1 MAISVRSIEPSPLM
15 EINTTPLID
24 VLLVLLIMFI
34 LTIPIQTHKVPL
46 DLPSGGTPAIEH
58 PDKNLISTDAAGH
71 MFWNG
76 QAVADLRTLRQYI
89 DLSETQAMEPELHLR
104 PDPATRYAIVD
115 GIIAVVKQSQVG
127 KFAFEGN
134 ERYAG
139 VF

>member
-24 VLLVLLIMFI
+24 VMLVLLIMFI
-34 LTIPIQTHKVPL
+34 LTVPIQTHKVPL
-46 DLPSGGTPAIEH
+46 DLPSGGPFPIERQ
-58 PDKNLISTDAAGH
+58 DKNLISIDAANRI
-71 MFWNG
+71 FWNG
-76 QAVADLRTLRQYI
+76 QPVADLRTLRQYI
-89 DLSETQAMEPELHLR
+89 DLSETQATEPELHLR

-115 GIIAVVKQSQVG
+115 GVIAVVKQSQVT

>member
-24 VLLVLLIMFI
+24 VMLVLLIMFI
-34 LTIPIQTHKVPL
+34 LTVPIQTHKVPL
-46 DLPSGGTPAIEH
+46 DLPSGGTSVIERQ
-58 PDKNLISTDAAGH
+58 DKNLISIDAADRI
-71 MFWNG
+71 FWNG
-76 QAVADLRTLRQYI
+76 QPVADLKTLRQYI

-104 PDPATRYAIVD
+104 PDPATRYAVVD
-115 GIIAVVKQSQVG
+115 GVIAVVKQSQVT

>member
-1 MAISVRSIEPSPLM
+1 MAINVRSVEPAPLM

-24 VLLVLLIMFI
+24 VMLVLLIMFI
-34 LTIPIQTHKVPL
+34 LTVPIQTHKVPL
-46 DLPSGGTPAIEH
+46 DLPSGGPSPIERQ
-58 PDKNLISTDAAGH
+58 DKNLISIDAANRI
-71 MFWNG
+71 FWNG
-76 QAVADLRTLRQYI
+76 QSVADLKTLRQYI
-89 DLSETQAMEPELHLR
+89 DLSENQARKPELHLR

-115 GIIAVVKQSQVG
+115 AVIAVVKQSQAT